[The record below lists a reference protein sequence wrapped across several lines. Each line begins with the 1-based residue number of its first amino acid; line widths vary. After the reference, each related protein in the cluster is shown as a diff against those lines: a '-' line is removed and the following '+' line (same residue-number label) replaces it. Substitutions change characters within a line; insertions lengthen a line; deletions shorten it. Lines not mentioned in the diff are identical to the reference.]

1 MKNLTFRVAA
11 LSIAVLTCVPVQS
24 SFAQAASADPECP
37 VDDVRKK
44 YAERRGE
51 IIIATDEQVNPVPLD
66 ETVDFE
72 EKGCISSYGL
82 DGSFSLASL
91 AVPFLDGIRDTVCE
105 TADNYLG
112 DQVDGLGASID
123 APLGLGS
130 VGGNLVRGGE
140 GVNVEQRQNELDFD
154 EEDWINDQFN
164 DLPDVNP
171 GYSDFNYG
179 GGPEAGDENYI
190 NQDRTGTRR

>member
-11 LSIAVLTCVPVQS
+11 LSIAVLVCVPIQS
-24 SFAQAASADPECP
+24 SFAQAASADPECI
-37 VDDVRKK
+37 VDEVRKK
-44 YAERRGE
+44 YAERRGQ
-51 IIIATDEQVNPVPLD
+51 IIIATDESVNQEDLD
-66 ETVDFE
+66 DTVDFE

-91 AVPFLDGIRDTVCE
+91 AQGFLDGIRDAVCSA
-105 TADNYLG
+105 ADNYLA
-112 DQVDGLGASID
+112 DQVDGLSASID
-123 APLGLGS
+123 APLGLAG
-130 VGGNLVRGGE
+130 VGGGLVRGGE